1 MKRLFSL
8 LLLLFTVSAQ
18 AAYILWVDIRGD
30 ISTVN
35 VNGTPYDFRVFMESK
50 SNPNWDASGGID
62 LIAVTESGK
71 ILSWYYGVDYG
82 WDTFGPWVTPEGT
95 GDGYEWSAKDQQ
107 IDVTP
112 ALTNEKIRIIA
123 GYFDWDSMDEG
134 IETVDL
140 SYYTP
145 LAYME
150 ESISALSRY
159 CYESGSLKPSQPWE
173 PTRWNAYGTIIPEPS
188 TAALF
193 LVGTVLLFHKNHT
206 SQRA

>member
-1 MKRLFSL
+1 MKTIISFLIAFLLGTQFSL
-8 LLLLFTVSAQ
+8 
-18 AAYILWVDIRGD
+18 AAFILWVDIRGD

-71 ILSWYYGVDYG
+71 ILSWYYGVDDDL
-82 WDTFGPWVTPEGT
+82 DTFGPWVTPEGS
-95 GDGYEWSAKDQQ
+95 GDGYEWSAMSQQ

-112 ALTNEKIRIIA
+112 ALDNEKIRIIA
-123 GYFDWDSMDEG
+123 GYFDWDNMDEG

-145 LAYME
+145 LAYTE
-150 ESISALSRY
+150 EYASALSKY
-159 CYESGSLKPSQPWE
+159 CYESSTIYPTWRWE
-173 PTRWNAYGTIIPEPS
+173 PTRWNAYETDIPEPS
-188 TAALF
+188 SVALALF
-193 LVGTVLLFHKNHT
+193 GIAFLFPKRKNK
-206 SQRA
+206 